1 LTVAIAFVSAHV
13 RDLPDYREKKRTIQN
28 KIAQFAERL
37 LDRSVVVHV
46 NPADDEVKGSIY
58 LTLTGTSA
66 EAGDDGQVGR
76 GNRVNGLITPFRP
89 MSLEATA
96 GKNPINH
103 VGKLYNIT
111 ARQIAEHVLAHLEEV
126 EEVYCYIL
134 GQIGR
139 PITQPQVVNVKLR
152 TRRLTRGLRGRAS
165 QLALAK
171 LDELPSLWR
180 KLIEGEISIY

>member
-1 LTVAIAFVSAHV
+1 V
-13 RDLPDYREKKRTIQN
+13 
-28 KIAQFAERL
+28 
-37 LDRSVVVHV
+37 
-46 NPADDEVKGSIY
+46 Y

-96 GKNPINH
+96 GKNPISH

-111 ARQIAEHVLAHLEEV
+111 ARRIAEQVLEQIEEV
-126 EEVYCYIL
+126 EEAYCYIL

-139 PITQPQVVNVKLR
+139 PITQPQIVNLKLR
-152 TRRLTRGLRGRAS
+152 ARRLTRGLRGQAS
-165 QLALAK
+165 QLAMAK

-180 KLIEGEISIY
+180 KLIEGEISVY